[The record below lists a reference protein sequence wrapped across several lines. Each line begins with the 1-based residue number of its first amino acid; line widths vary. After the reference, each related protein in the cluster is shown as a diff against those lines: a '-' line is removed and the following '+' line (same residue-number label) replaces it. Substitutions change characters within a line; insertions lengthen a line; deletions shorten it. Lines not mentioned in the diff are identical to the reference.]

1 MYFDGVSL
9 LESALTLFRPVT
21 PATIVKSEAR
31 LRASEMPNTTGPERG
46 VIGVTGTANYDG
58 LLIVEEN
65 ANLTQTEGYGVPGSS
80 TWGFWEHAS
89 LTNPACAM
97 ALDKVTAPIRDASF
111 DFVEPKHGK
120 VKPEILDG
128 LRRAFLEWLEPGLE
142 EVAANAAWGFLSS
155 GFAINEIVWD
165 IHPSGLAYVSQLPE
179 RLPSSLSAQAW
190 KVNEGKLIGIE
201 QQAPDD
207 SGKGRWQ
214 NVIIPAEKVLLFT
227 RQRQGNNFYGR
238 SVFRSVYFHVKLM
251 EMLLKLIGITMQRE
265 GAGIPIAEVAD
276 PTTKLDAAA
285 RSKLERFLANMT
297 VHENASAVMPN
308 GVSLKWLYSPGANK
322 GHVVDAYNSLMLIV
336 LQRLQAQQMVL
347 GVNNTGSRAVGEIHV
362 DASRAYVQEV
372 VRTLEA
378 VFNGVGT
385 RAYTGVVRKFVDAN
399 WGPQDV
405 YPRLAITLQKEGL
418 SVSEKIAGIKSG
430 VDAGVI
436 HVSEADEQHV
446 REELGLGP
454 ADPELVDTVV
464 LNGVQ
469 ITSAATIVLQVSLG
483 QIPRDAGLGMLVTFF
498 KLTPEQAETCL
509 GAPGFESHAPQTS
522 APPQLNEPAAVPPG
536 KPEAKARMIAREL
549 RPSERFL
556 AVAEMSSFLDQ
567 APLDFERAVRPV
579 VVEMLVR
586 AQPQIQDR
594 MADGDA
600 SDVGD
605 VTLDPKRLVVAV
617 RKFLDR
623 VAVEGAR
630 QVRAELARARAAAVM
645 RAAAGDEGEENAEP
659 SDEGAWE
666 QETSDLLD
674 AQAKATVR
682 RIEQRLRAELENE
695 AIEVMRTGGDESE
708 VVSRTVG
715 RQVDSAAFKTDGRAI
730 VTKAFNLGRDDAAR
744 AIGATEVERS
754 AAMDKNTCGVCEGKD
769 GETAEVDSPEH
780 DALLPP
786 DRDCEG
792 GGMCRCVLVY
802 RRSRGAE
809 PEDDS

>member
-111 DFVEPKHGK
+111 DFVEPKNGK

-207 SGKGRWQ
+207 SGKGRWK

-227 RQRQGNNFYGR
+227 RQRTGNNFYGR

-276 PTTKLDAAA
+276 PSTKLDAAA

-322 GHVVDAYNSLMLIV
+322 GHVVDAYNALMLIV
-336 LQRLQAQQMVL
+336 LQRLQAQQMML
-347 GVNNTGSRAVGEIHV
+347 GVNDTGSRAVGEIHV

-405 YPRLAITLQKEGL
+405 YPRLAITIQKEEL
-418 SVSEKIAGIKSG
+418 AI
-430 VDAGVI
+430 
-436 HVSEADEQHV
+436 Q
-446 REELGLGP
+446 ELG
-454 ADPELVDTVV
+454 
-464 LNGVQ
+464 
-469 ITSAATIVLQVSLG
+469 AATQSFKN
-483 QIPRDAGLGMLVTFF
+483 AGLLTVTVKDENKIRERLGFDAIDEAERETL
-498 KLTPEQAETCL
+498 KRAAVEQAAQTF
-509 GAPGFESHAPQTS
+509 APTQ
-522 APPQLNEPAAVPPG
+522 
-536 KPEAKARMIAREL
+536 PEAKARMIAREL

-567 APLDFERAVRPV
+567 APVDFERAVRPV

-630 QVRAELARARAAAVM
+630 QVRAELARAQAAAVM
-645 RAAAGDEGEENAEP
+645 RAAAGDEENAEP

-792 GGMCRCVLVY
+792 GGLCRCVLVY